1 MRTLS
6 VSVGVNP
13 PVFGLEASEGDVW
26 ATKATIH
33 VVGKDKEYMKTQP
46 IVIEYIKSS
55 EYETGTWVIPT
66 QTKDGDVIEI
76 TGLPEDPLNT
86 NKYTLRAVSGDVKA
100 ENELEITTEVAA
112 DVDNADFEDWH
123 YTTEQRK
130 FLLES
135 LIKIYLLSLFP
146 IFKECARCMVGYK
159 QRLFD
164 AGEFMGSRPGYF
176 LFICELCL

>member
-1 MRTLS
+1 MSDFKQLLFLLRLDGDISRVKFQYLKDEVLTDIAVSGVLTDGIQHQVTLALPFITSHNFLVYVTCGVRTLS

-26 ATKATIH
+26 GNKKLLYMLL
-33 VVGKDKEYMKTQP
+33 GKDKEYMKTQP

-86 NKYTLRAVSGDVKA
+86 N
-100 ENELEITTEVAA
+100 NI
-112 DVDNADFEDWH
+112 H
-123 YTTEQRK
+123 
-130 FLLES
+130 
-135 LIKIYLLSLFP
+135 
-146 IFKECARCMVGYK
+146 
-159 QRLFD
+159 
-164 AGEFMGSRPGYF
+164 
-176 LFICELCL
+176 